1 MGGGSFWTLIN
12 LPYPM
17 VVINVAVKED
27 LETHS
32 ESGMICSPY
41 RVIFAIVSPMFS
53 HTNFIL
59 NLQIFTRNIPLR
71 V

>member
-1 MGGGSFWTLIN
+1 MGGSLWTLTN

-17 VVINVAVKED
+17 VEINAAVNED
-27 LETHS
+27 LETHN
-32 ESGMICSPY
+32 ESGVVCSPY
-41 RVIFAIVSPMFS
+41 RAAFAVVSPMFS

-59 NLQIFTRNIPLR
+59 NSRIFPGNVPLR